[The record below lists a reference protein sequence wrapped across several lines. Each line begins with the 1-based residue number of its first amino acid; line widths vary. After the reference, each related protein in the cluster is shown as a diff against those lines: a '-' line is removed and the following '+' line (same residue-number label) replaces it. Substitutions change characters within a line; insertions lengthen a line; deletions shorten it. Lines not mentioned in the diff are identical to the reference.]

1 MLSGGFSAGSVIRSC
16 SGGGGCFLVHFKN
29 GMFLT
34 VLSCQESAN
43 AAELLTHDFVCAFVR
58 QAARGNSR
66 RGKICCKKYLNFFV
80 IPFQNRHLHR
90 TPDGWDRAGKSPGA
104 KRKGSGGQCASK
116 WIKSGG
122 RKVVCWI
129 FEGDGNEFH

>member
-1 MLSGGFSAGSVIRSC
+1 ME
-16 SGGGGCFLVHFKN
+16 
-29 GMFLT
+29 MFLT
-34 VLSCQESAN
+34 ALPCQEPAAFSGLSDEHKHLNTPSRKAPAYLDAYVRSSA
-43 AAELLTHDFVCAFVR
+43 ALTAEGEKYTVRNIQFLRLTA
-58 QAARGNSR
+58 
-66 RGKICCKKYLNFFV
+66 
-80 IPFQNRHLHR
+80 QNRHLPR

>member
-1 MLSGGFSAGSVIRSC
+1 MFLNAPLRRKTAALSGLSDERTDEVVREEFSRV
-16 SGGGGCFLVHFKN
+16 
-29 GMFLT
+29 
-34 VLSCQESAN
+34 
-43 AAELLTHDFVCAFVR
+43 
-58 QAARGNSR
+58 NSR